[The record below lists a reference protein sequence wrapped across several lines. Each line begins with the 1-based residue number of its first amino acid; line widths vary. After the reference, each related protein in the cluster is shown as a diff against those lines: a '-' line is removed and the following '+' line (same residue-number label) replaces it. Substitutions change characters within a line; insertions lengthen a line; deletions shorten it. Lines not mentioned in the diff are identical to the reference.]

1 MGEFSLM
8 TNNKPSHLHGG
19 SAIFLCQPELTM
31 TNKSK
36 YTPDNLWVVAENQ
49 MVGYCACDAS
59 NGALFT
65 YERKEDAQERA
76 EKLIKRLNGHLPGE
90 YDEDSWAGVLLRD
103 CIIGD
108 NQERIIMPFLANQYG
123 EEKTPYTTYTIEE
136 WNKMFPNGD

>member
-1 MGEFSLM
+1 MLEMLKCGA
-8 TNNKPSHLHGG
+8 KPRYPLL
-19 SAIFLCQPELTM
+19 ATVVRAKLTM
-31 TNKSK
+31 TNKLQ

-49 MVGYCACDAS
+49 MIGYCACDAS

-65 YERKEDAQERA
+65 YERQEDAQKRA
-76 EKLIKRLNGHLPGE
+76 EKLIERLNDFFPGE
-90 YDEDSWAGVLLRD
+90 YGEDSWTGVLLRD

-108 NQERIIMPFLANQYG
+108 NREKIIMPFLANQYG